1 MKTRLTL
8 MLALLLS
15 LPLRAQKQVVIQF
28 VSEEPAAILAAVDA
42 FEQADIL
49 FTVERTVRPDDSPA
63 MKNALSR
70 VQWKNNELV
79 GRMTPL
85 DGVEVVPATPA
96 DMAQVISRARE
107 EGWRVNVPSE
117 WARIVR
123 DCMRSYGGRNFYVSA
138 EGNDDNDGLTP
149 GTAWRSL
156 EKVNEVLLG
165 YADTVRFRSGDI
177 FRGSLV
183 PQSGR
188 NGEPIVYTRFGKGEK
203 PVLEPSWDASDPS
216 DWVKAGRRLWKC
228 EKPSQDELGNVILD
242 HGAKGCAW
250 KVDNREL
257 LKGKDLHFCWVRD
270 EKAVYMVSRRNPAK
284 RFSSIEL
291 AEKHHVIAEN
301 NNHDVVYDGLWLR
314 YGAAHGIGGADV
326 CRIVARN
333 LDISWI
339 GGSTLYFDEG
349 GRGVRYGN
357 GIEFWGNASDI
368 LVENCLVWECWD
380 AALTNQSNVPGSV
393 QENITWRN
401 NEIWNSEYSYEYW
414 QQGEGC
420 RTRNVV
426 FEDNVCRKA
435 GYGWGHRQRWNPN
448 AAHLMFYDTTADTQ
462 DFVIR
467 GNSFELTKNCGMRL
481 FNAWY
486 RAIIWEDNI
495 WKIPFHYLLR
505 YHGRPTSGL
514 IFKYP
519 DHLDKFHIDSE
530 EEIQSQT
537 VEQPLKLHGTRRGLR
552 RFNGLFANSGALDG
566 ISHPVRPSDKERAA
580 GLVSQMTLDEKINL
594 ISGTGDGFDTYAIP
608 RLGIPSVRMA
618 DGPQGANNVSIKN
631 VRSTFYPCGIAAA
644 ATWNRAAVYEM
655 GAGIGCAA
663 RRQGVQIMLAPG
675 ANIYRSALC
684 GRNFEYYGED
694 PYLAGETA
702 VKYIQGMQDQGVIA
716 TIKHFALNQQE
727 YDRHGVS
734 SNADER
740 TINEIYFPAFRKAVE
755 KAGVGAVMTSY
766 NPVNGVYSA
775 ENPWL
780 IKENL
785 RAWGHEGIVMTDW
798 GSTYSTLGFMNGGA
812 DLEMPRKFVT
822 KADDIMGLLDIGV
835 VSESCL
841 DKKCQHILQV
851 FSAFGFLDARPGA
864 DPSAEDPAMSRR
876 RAYEIALE
884 CPVLLKNE
892 GDLLPL
898 KPGKESMIVVTGPNA
913 HIMAC
918 GGGSGWVNPEDG
930 KGVTPAA
937 GLLGLG
943 KEWNVVADDSP
954 KPELLRNASAVVV
967 FVGFD
972 RLSEGENF
980 DRGYQLP
987 DGQDALINRISARNP
1002 NVIVVANS
1010 GGEFD
1015 LSSWSAGVKAILLT
1029 WYPGQ
1034 EGGNAIA
1041 AILTGKVSPSGKL
1054 PFTFWGSPDNN
1065 PAQKWYDIVPRKAAA
1080 RYGYSRDAY
1089 PYILYGEGIF
1099 LGYRGVEHFG
1109 VNPLYPFGYGLSYT
1123 SFEYS
1128 DISVKN
1134 AGDGFDVSFKVRNT
1148 GKVAAKE
1155 TVQLYVAPVEPSVLR
1170 PEKELKGYD
1179 KKQIAPGAAELFTIH
1194 LGPDA
1199 FSYYDVSTH
1208 DWRVDQGEYRIL
1220 VGSSSADI
1228 RLEGTVKL

>member
-49 FTVERTVRPDDSPA
+49 FTMERTVRPDDSPA

-96 DMAQVISRARE
+96 DMAEVISRARE

-242 HGAKGCAW
+242 HGAMGCAW

-291 AEKHHVIAEN
+291 AEKQHVIAEN

-314 YGAAHGIGGADV
+314 YGAAHGIGGADC

-552 RFNGLFANSGALDG
+552 RFNGLFANPGALYG
-566 ISHPVRPSDKERAA
+566 ISNPVRPSDKERAA

-798 GSTYSTLGFMNGGA
+798 GSTYSTLGFLNGGA

-822 KADDIMGLLDIGV
+822 KADDIMGLLGIGV

-898 KPGKESMIVVTGPNA
+898 KPDKESMIVVTGPNA

-987 DGQDALINRISARNP
+987 DGQDALINRISAWNP

-1089 PYILYGEGIF
+1089 PYILYGEGVF

>member
-1 MKTRLTL
+1 MKTRLS
-8 MLALLLS
+8 LLLS
-15 LPLRAQKQVVIQF
+15 LLIALPVWAQKQVVIQF
-28 VSEEPAAILAAVDA
+28 ISEEPADILAAVDA
-42 FEQADIL
+42 FEQADML
-49 FTVERTVRPDDSPA
+49 FTMERTVRPDDSPE

-79 GRMTPL
+79 EKMPLL
-85 DGVEVVPATPA
+85 DGVEVMPAMPA
-96 DMAQVISRARE
+96 DMTEVIARARA

-117 WARIVR
+117 WVRIVR
-123 DCMRSYGGRNFYVSA
+123 DGMRSYGGRNFYVSA
-138 EGNDDNDGLTP
+138 DGDDAADGLTP

-156 EKVNEVLLG
+156 EKVNGVLLG
-165 YADTVRFRSGDI
+165 YADTVRFRSGDV

-188 NGEPIVYTRFGKGEK
+188 PGEPIVYTRFGEGEK

-216 DWVKAGRRLWKC
+216 DWVKVGRRLWKC

-242 HGAKGCAW
+242 HGAKGCAR

-291 AEKHHVIAEN
+291 AEKRHVIAET

-326 CRIVARN
+326 SGIVARN

-368 LVENCLVWECWD
+368 LVENCRVWECWD

-420 RTRNVV
+420 RTRNVL
-426 FEDNVCRKA
+426 FENNVCRKA

-467 GNSFELTKNCGMRL
+467 GNRFELTKNCGIRL

-486 RAIIWEDNI
+486 QAITMEDNV

-505 YHGRPTSGL
+505 YHGRPTSDL

-537 VEQPLKLHGTRRGLR
+537 VEQPLKLRGTRRGLR
-552 RFNGLFANSGALDG
+552 RFNGIFANSGVPDG
-566 ISHPVRPSDKERAA
+566 ISHPVRLSDKERAA
-580 GLVSQMTLDEKINL
+580 RLVSQMTLDEKINL

-740 TINEIYFPAFRKAVE
+740 TIHEIYFPAFRKAVE
-755 KAGVGAVMTSY
+755 EAGVGAVMTSY
-766 NPVNGVYSA
+766 NPVNGIYAA
-775 ENPWL
+775 ENFWL

-798 GSTYSTLGFMNGGA
+798 GSTYSTLGFLSGGA

-822 KADDIMGLLDIGV
+822 KADDIKALLGTGV
-835 VSESCL
+835 VSESSL
-841 DKKCQHILQV
+841 DEKCRHILQV
-851 FSAFGFLDARPGA
+851 FSAFGLLDSKPDA
-864 DPSAEDPAMSRR
+864 DPSAEDPAQSRR
-876 RAYEIALE
+876 RAYDVALE

-892 GDLLPL
+892 GDILPL
-898 KPGKESMIVVTGPNA
+898 KPGKENMIVVTGPNA
-913 HIMAC
+913 NIMAC

-930 KGVTPAA
+930 TSVTPAA

-943 KEWNVVADDSP
+943 KEWNVVVEEFPRA
-954 KPELLRNASAVVV
+954 ELLRKASAVVV

-972 RLSEGENF
+972 RMSEGENF
-980 DRGYQLP
+980 DRGYPLP
-987 DGQDALINRISARNP
+987 DGQDALINRISAQNP

-1015 LSSWSAGVKAILLT
+1015 LSSWLAGAKAILLT

-1065 PAQKWYDIVPRKAAA
+1065 PAQKWYGIVPRKAAA

-1089 PYILYGEGIF
+1089 PYVLYGEGIF

-1134 AGDGFDVSFKVRNT
+1134 AGDGFDVIFKVRNT